1 MILKNFAVFEGIDGA
16 GTSTQIQLLKKREEC
31 KNFFFTAEPT
41 SFPTGKFLRQMLKDD
56 ITLNPKTS
64 AFLFAADRAEHVWG
78 KSSEN
83 GGFMGIEEACLNN
96 KITVSDRYIF
106 SSLAYQKV
114 TCGKELPA
122 ALNSFFPLPELLFF
136 FEIEPEDS
144 LKRISGRET
153 IEIYEKS
160 DFLKETEK
168 AYREVINEY
177 EKSVPQ
183 MKIIRIDAAQPKD
196 VIAEKIWNEL
206 KKLL

>member
-16 GTSTQIQLLKKREEC
+16 GTSTQIQLLKNREEC
-31 KNFFFTAEPT
+31 KDFFFTAEPT
-41 SFPTGKFLRQMLKDD
+41 SFPTGKFLRQMLKGD

-83 GGFMGIEEACLNN
+83 GGFMGIEEACLKN

-122 ALNSFFPLPELLFF
+122 VLNSFFPLPELLFF

-144 LKRISGRET
+144 LKRIAGRET

-177 EKSVPQ
+177 EKSTPQ
-183 MKIIRIDAAQPKD
+183 MKIIRINATQPKN

-206 KKLL
+206 KNLL

>member
-16 GTSTQIQLLKKREEC
+16 GTSTQIQLLKNREEC
-31 KNFFFTAEPT
+31 KDFFFTAEPT
-41 SFPTGKFLRQMLKDD
+41 SFPTGKFLRQMLKGD

-122 ALNSFFPLPELLFF
+122 VLNSFFPLPELLFF

-144 LKRISGRET
+144 LKRIAGRET

-177 EKSVPQ
+177 EKSTPQ
-183 MKIIRIDAAQPKD
+183 MKIIRINATQPKN

-206 KKLL
+206 KNLL

>member
-16 GTSTQIQLLKKREEC
+16 GTSTQIQLLKNREEC

-41 SFPTGKFLRQMLKDD
+41 SFPTGKFLRQMLKGD

-122 ALNSFFPLPELLFF
+122 TLNSFFPLPELLFF

-177 EKSVPQ
+177 EKSFPQ
-183 MKIIRIDAAQPKD
+183 MKIIRINAVQPKD

-206 KKLL
+206 KNLL

>member
-16 GTSTQIQLLKKREEC
+16 GTSTQIQLLKNREEC
-31 KNFFFTAEPT
+31 KDFFFTAEPT
-41 SFPTGKFLRQMLKDD
+41 SFPTGKFLRQMLKGD

-122 ALNSFFPLPELLFF
+122 VLNSFFPLPEILFF

-144 LKRISGRET
+144 LKRIAGRET

-177 EKSVPQ
+177 EKSTPQ
-183 MKIIRIDAAQPKD
+183 MKIIRINATQPKN

-206 KKLL
+206 KSLL